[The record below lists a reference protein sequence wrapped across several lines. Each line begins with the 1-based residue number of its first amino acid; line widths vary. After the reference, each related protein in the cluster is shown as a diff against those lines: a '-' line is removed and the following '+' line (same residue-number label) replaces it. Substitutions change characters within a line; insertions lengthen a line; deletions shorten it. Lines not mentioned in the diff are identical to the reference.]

1 MPLEEVDQLQG
12 YSSSSEPECQS
23 DARSSSRSDQADAHG
38 SSSDSD
44 GDGSAMRKDV
54 EDLYSS
60 DGSASHTPAQKSK
73 RRLPTPSPPKRQ
85 QYQVTQSDSEDL
97 YLESLLE
104 SPRLGSVV
112 RVLSGR
118 MLQNGALS
126 TIIKLT

>member
-60 DGSASHTPAQKSK
+60 DGSASQTPAQKSK
-73 RRLPTPSPPKRQ
+73 RCLPIPSPPNRQ
-85 QYQVTQSDSEDL
+85 QYQATQPDSEEFHIVRDEL
-97 YLESLLE
+97 YPSRERFPISD
-104 SPRLGSVV
+104 
-112 RVLSGR
+112 
-118 MLQNGALS
+118 
-126 TIIKLT
+126 